1 VCRCAPDA
9 EVDGGPE
16 HRRKDS
22 EAAEAAEAALR
33 TEMPDA
39 LRQHY
44 DGTASAAFSPKD
56 VEILLLRHEVAVL
69 RRHHPHPKLT
79 WVDRATAAV
88 GWAVIPAMC
97 TRRRPC
103 SITTRT

>member
-1 VCRCAPDA
+1 
-9 EVDGGPE
+9 
-16 HRRKDS
+16 
-22 EAAEAAEAALR
+22 
-33 TEMPDA
+33 MPAA

-44 DGTASAAFSPKD
+44 DGTASAAFSTKD

-79 WVDRATAAV
+79 WVDRATARA
-88 GWAVIPAMC
+88 GMGGIPAMC
-97 TRRRPC
+97 ARRRPC